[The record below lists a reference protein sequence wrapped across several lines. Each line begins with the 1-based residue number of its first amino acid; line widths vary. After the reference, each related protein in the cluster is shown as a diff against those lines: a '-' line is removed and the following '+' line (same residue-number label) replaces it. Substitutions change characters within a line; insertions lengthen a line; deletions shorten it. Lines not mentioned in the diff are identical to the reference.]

1 MRKAMNVTDDEPDGS
16 AGPTDE
22 EARLAALLA
31 VLALVR
37 ADGEPAGGGADGHGR
52 TGGAALARW
61 RAQRLAALRR
71 RPTCVR

>member
-1 MRKAMNVTDDEPDGS
+1 MSGDDPTGNPTDD
-16 AGPTDE
+16 

-37 ADGEPAGGGADGHGR
+37 ADSEPARPGADGGPGSGRDDDGRGR

-61 RAQRLAALRR
+61 RAGRLAALRTR
-71 RPTCVR
+71 R